1 MLRTIE
7 TVPALLDLSEADLG
21 TTPWITITQ
30 DQVDTFADVTNDHQW
45 IHVDRERA
53 RTGPFGHTV
62 AHGMLTLAFVPV
74 LVGDVL
80 TVEGA
85 SFGLNYGFDKVRFT
99 WPVRAGERVRAQVT
113 VLRTL
118 EVPGGVRAT
127 FGVTVEGEDTGRT
140 VLYAEN
146 VIQWLQ

>member
-1 MLRTIE
+1 MHTID
-7 TVPALLDLSEADLG
+7 TVPALFDLEGTDLG
-21 TTPWITITQ
+21 TTDWITITQ
-30 DQVDTFADVTNDHQW
+30 DQVDTFADVTDDHQW

-53 RTGPFGHTV
+53 LTGPFGHTV

-74 LVGDVL
+74 LVGGVL
-80 TVEGA
+80 TVENA

-99 WPVRAGERVRAQVT
+99 SPVRAGERVRAHVT

-118 EVPGGVRAT
+118 QVPGGVRAT
-127 FGVTVEGEDTGRT
+127 FGVTVEGEDTAKT

-146 VIQWLQ
+146 IIQWLE

>member
-1 MLRTIE
+1 MHTID
-7 TVPALLDLSEADLG
+7 TVPALFDLSGTDLG
-21 TTPWITITQ
+21 TTDWITITQ
-30 DQVDTFADVTNDHQW
+30 DQVDTFADVTDDRQW

-53 RTGPFGHTV
+53 ATGPFGHTV

-74 LVGDVL
+74 LVGGVL
-80 TVEGA
+80 TVGNA

-99 WPVRAGERVRAQVT
+99 SPVRAGERVRAHVA

-118 EVPGGVRAT
+118 QVPGGVRAT
-127 FGVTVEGEDTGRT
+127 FGVTVEGEDTATT

-146 VIQWLQ
+146 IIQWLE